1 MDEWSLLLKCLHAH
15 LLFHTGGSQCFNLG
29 LCDFFVDLYPKHN
42 FVTRQQMEGQSVF
55 SIDQSYFKWT

>member
-42 FVTRQQMEGQSVF
+42 FVMV
-55 SIDQSYFKWT
+55 KWLACLPRVL